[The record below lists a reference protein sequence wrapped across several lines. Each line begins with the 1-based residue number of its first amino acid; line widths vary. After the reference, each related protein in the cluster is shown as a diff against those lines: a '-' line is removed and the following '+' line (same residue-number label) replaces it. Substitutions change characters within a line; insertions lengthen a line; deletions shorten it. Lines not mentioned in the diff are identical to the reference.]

1 MDHRRQHSG
10 TTELG
15 RHRPHRRRRRMGRST
30 GTPRGPG
37 CRGRRR
43 GADFLQSRA
52 RPLRRCAP
60 RQHVARSNR
69 DPAAARPAKIG
80 APGQAPEIQEAARAA
95 RRGQGEKAA
104 VIRTLAL
111 TLAGALVAASSATAE
126 TLRVGKAGRDAF
138 SFVPTDIGAQTGL
151 FKKHGIDVTISSFGG
166 DARVQ
171 QAMTADGI
179 DIGLG
184 SGPGLAFVVKGSPVK
199 GIAAMADAPLTF
211 ALVVRNDDSIKTLDD
226 LKGKKVGVSTVG
238 SVTGWLV
245 AAVKTKSI
253 DGAVVNLAVA
263 FNFVQRG
270 DGRVLLLFGDLLKD
284 FHVHVIFA
292 TDKAIATRPEALRK
306 FLAGWFETIAFMR
319 KEKAKTIE
327 IACHV
332 MGTDEPTTARIYDA
346 MMPMFNDDGRF
357 KPKALAVL
365 SRSYVD
371 MKTLPGEPDMRKLIN
386 ESFLPK

>member
-1 MDHRRQHSG
+1 
-10 TTELG
+10 
-15 RHRPHRRRRRMGRST
+15 
-30 GTPRGPG
+30 
-37 CRGRRR
+37 
-43 GADFLQSRA
+43 
-52 RPLRRCAP
+52 
-60 RQHVARSNR
+60 
-69 DPAAARPAKIG
+69 
-80 APGQAPEIQEAARAA
+80 
-95 RRGQGEKAA
+95 

-199 GIAAMADAPLTF
+199 GIAAMADSPLTF

-245 AAVKTKSI
+245 GETARQKGWGYDGMELTPVGDDASRVAAVKTKSI

-263 FNFVQRG
+263 FNFVERG

-327 IACHV
+327 IAGHV
-332 MGTDEPTTARIYDA
+332 IGTDEPTTARIYDA

-371 MKTLPGEPDMRKLIN
+371 MKTLPAEPDMRKLIN

>member
-1 MDHRRQHSG
+1 
-10 TTELG
+10 
-15 RHRPHRRRRRMGRST
+15 
-30 GTPRGPG
+30 
-37 CRGRRR
+37 
-43 GADFLQSRA
+43 
-52 RPLRRCAP
+52 
-60 RQHVARSNR
+60 
-69 DPAAARPAKIG
+69 
-80 APGQAPEIQEAARAA
+80 
-95 RRGQGEKAA
+95 

-111 TLAGALVAASSATAE
+111 TLAGALIAASGATAE

-138 SFVPTDIGAQTGL
+138 SFVPVDIGAQTGL
-151 FKKHGIDVTISSFGG
+151 FKKHDIDVTISSFGG

-199 GIAAMADAPLTF
+199 GIAAMADSPLTF
-211 ALVVRNDDSIKTLDD
+211 ALVVRNDDSIRTLDD

-245 AAVKTKSI
+245 GETARQRGWGYDGMELTPVGDDASRVAAVKTKSI

-263 FNFVQRG
+263 FNFAQRG

-327 IACHV
+327 IARQV
-332 MGTDEPTTARIYDA
+332 MDTDEPTTARIYDA

-371 MKTLPGEPDMRKLIN
+371 MKTLPAEPDMRKLIN

>member
-226 LKGKKVGVSTVG
+226 
-238 SVTGWLV
+238 
-245 AAVKTKSI
+245 VKTKSI

>member
-1 MDHRRQHSG
+1 M
-10 TTELG
+10 
-15 RHRPHRRRRRMGRST
+15 
-30 GTPRGPG
+30 
-37 CRGRRR
+37 
-43 GADFLQSRA
+43 
-52 RPLRRCAP
+52 
-60 RQHVARSNR
+60 
-69 DPAAARPAKIG
+69 
-80 APGQAPEIQEAARAA
+80 
-95 RRGQGEKAA
+95 
-104 VIRTLAL
+104 IRTLAL

-184 SGPGLAFVVKGSPVK
+184 SGPGLAFVLKGSPVK

-245 AAVKTKSI
+245 GETARHKGWGYDGMELTPVGDDASRVAAVKTKSI
-253 DGAVVNLAVA
+253 DAAVVNLAVA
-263 FNFVQRG
+263 FNFVQHG

-327 IACHV
+327 IARHV

-371 MKTLPGEPDMRKLIN
+371 MKTLPAEPDMRKLIN

>member
-1 MDHRRQHSG
+1 
-10 TTELG
+10 
-15 RHRPHRRRRRMGRST
+15 
-30 GTPRGPG
+30 
-37 CRGRRR
+37 
-43 GADFLQSRA
+43 
-52 RPLRRCAP
+52 
-60 RQHVARSNR
+60 
-69 DPAAARPAKIG
+69 
-80 APGQAPEIQEAARAA
+80 
-95 RRGQGEKAA
+95 

-199 GIAAMADAPLTF
+199 GIAAMADSPLTF

-245 AAVKTKSI
+245 GETARQKGWGYDGMELTPVGDDASRVAAVKTKSI

-263 FNFVQRG
+263 FNFVERG

-327 IACHV
+327 IARQV
-332 MGTDEPTTARIYDA
+332 MDTDEPTTARIYDA

-371 MKTLPGEPDMRKLIN
+371 MKTLPAEPDMRKLIN

>member
-1 MDHRRQHSG
+1 
-10 TTELG
+10 
-15 RHRPHRRRRRMGRST
+15 
-30 GTPRGPG
+30 
-37 CRGRRR
+37 
-43 GADFLQSRA
+43 
-52 RPLRRCAP
+52 
-60 RQHVARSNR
+60 
-69 DPAAARPAKIG
+69 
-80 APGQAPEIQEAARAA
+80 
-95 RRGQGEKAA
+95 

-199 GIAAMADAPLTF
+199 GIAAMADSPLTF

-245 AAVKTKSI
+245 GETARQKGWGYDGMELTPVGDDASRVAAVKTKSI

-263 FNFVQRG
+263 FNFVERG

-327 IACHV
+327 IARHV

-365 SRSYVD
+365 SRSYVE
-371 MKTLPGEPDMRKLIN
+371 MKTLPAEPDMRKLIN

>member
-1 MDHRRQHSG
+1 
-10 TTELG
+10 
-15 RHRPHRRRRRMGRST
+15 
-30 GTPRGPG
+30 
-37 CRGRRR
+37 
-43 GADFLQSRA
+43 
-52 RPLRRCAP
+52 
-60 RQHVARSNR
+60 
-69 DPAAARPAKIG
+69 
-80 APGQAPEIQEAARAA
+80 
-95 RRGQGEKAA
+95 

-199 GIAAMADAPLTF
+199 GIAAMADSPLTF
-211 ALVVRNDDSIKTLDD
+211 ALVVRNDDSIKTVDD

-238 SVTGWLV
+238 SVTGWLVGETARQKGWGYDGMELTPVGDDASRV

-263 FNFVQRG
+263 FNFVERG

-327 IACHV
+327 IARHV

-371 MKTLPGEPDMRKLIN
+371 MKTLPAEPDMRKLIN